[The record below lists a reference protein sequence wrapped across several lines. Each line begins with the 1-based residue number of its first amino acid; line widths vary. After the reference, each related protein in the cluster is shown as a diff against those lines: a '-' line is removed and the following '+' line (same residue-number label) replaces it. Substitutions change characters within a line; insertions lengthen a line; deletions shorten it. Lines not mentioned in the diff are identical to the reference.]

1 MAGLLFVLLTPE
13 KRRPYR
19 VSWGEGPY
27 VSHGSPGDAKHRPG
41 PAPTRLFNMRISRYL
56 YESGSGESDGFAN
69 SFFSSELIGTL
80 RFSPFGGIFCMNHL
94 S

>member
-1 MAGLLFVLLTPE
+1 MQIRLCKSPAILRLKNGRTSYYPSSLHNGFAVIAGGAAPARLLP
-13 KRRPYR
+13 
-19 VSWGEGPY
+19 
-27 VSHGSPGDAKHRPG
+27 
-41 PAPTRLFNMRISRYL
+41 MRAYSYL

-80 RFSPFGGIFCMNHL
+80 RFRFFGGIFCVNHL

>member
-1 MAGLLFVLLTPE
+1 MAGLLLLAPHPEERRLRRVPKGGGLSVASWFARRCKASETALARLLT
-13 KRRPYR
+13 
-19 VSWGEGPY
+19 
-27 VSHGSPGDAKHRPG
+27 
-41 PAPTRLFNMRISRYL
+41 MRTEIYL

-80 RFSPFGGIFCMNHL
+80 RFSPLGGIFCVNHL